1 MTTPTDRQAWLQER
15 RAAVEAQYDT
25 EAAEYDQYPYDT
37 TMHREFV
44 QQLLETCP
52 SGGIVLDAPCGTGPY
67 FELVKASGREVVGVD
82 GSTGMLGQARGRGLA
97 IRLEHVA
104 LQDLAFEAEFDGSM
118 TIDAMENI
126 PPEEWPLVLANLHRA
141 VRPGAHVYLTVEEID
156 QSEIDAA
163 FRDSR
168 AKGLPAIHGEVI
180 EGDSAGY
187 HYYPSR
193 EQVLAW
199 IAAEGLTVAREEL
212 GRVQDWDYR
221 HLLLRSRG

>member
-1 MTTPTDRQAWLQER
+1 MTTATDRRAWLQER
-15 RAAVEAQYDT
+15 RAAVEAQYDA
-25 EAAEYDQYPYDT
+25 EAPDYDRYPYDT

-44 QQLLETCP
+44 RQLLETCP
-52 SGGIVLDAPCGTGPY
+52 PGGTVLDAPCGTGPY

-82 GSTGMLGQARGRGLA
+82 GSAGMLGQSRARGVA
-97 IRLEHVA
+97 IRLEHGG
-104 LQDLAFEAEFDGSM
+104 LQDLAFDAEFDGSM

-126 PPEEWPLVLANLHRA
+126 PPEDWPLVLANLHRA
-141 VRPGAHVYLTVEEID
+141 VRPGAHLYLTVEEID
-156 QSEIDAA
+156 HSEIDAA
-163 FRDSR
+163 FTDNR
-168 AKGLPAIHGEVI
+168 AKGLPAVHGEVI

-199 IAAEGLTVAREEL
+199 LAAEDLTVVREAL

-221 HLLLRSRG
+221 HLLLRSRL